1 MLDVNQQLKVYL
13 GNISDISSII
23 ILTITTLS
31 QNLDDF
37 ESEK

>member
-1 MLDVNQQLKVYL
+1 MLDANQQLKVYRA
-13 GNISDISSII
+13 NISDISSLI
-23 ILTITTLS
+23 ILAITAFN